1 MSDRKKDNQSKKN
14 DQFEQFV
21 EKNVTPAEGGYTEG
35 GFFGTNSLE
44 SQIILGQ
51 TYDKQRSLKL
61 TKGMTI
67 LWATVVLILF
77 LSVATIFSTNGI
89 INVIYADGDS
99 VVAYEIKVG
108 LGKNISIRDVKWI
121 GTFDTNMVYKA
132 YTGKT
137 AILMKSIDRYDAVYD
152 AVIVVCGEEQ
162 ILELLSA
169 RYVLPVSQ
177 INTNFQEEYNGFLGV
192 EKDGKYYGLS
202 TAGGVKINGTSQQL
216 RLNEADYIAM
226 TKSADGG
233 KIGKNVRRFLKLYFN
248 DNE

>member
-1 MSDRKKDNQSKKN
+1 MSDKQKENQSKKN
-14 DQFEQFV
+14 SQFEEFV
-21 EKNVTPAEGGYTEG
+21 EKNVTLAEGGYTEG
-35 GFFGTNSLE
+35 GFFGTNAVE

-67 LWATVVLILF
+67 LWATVVLILI

-192 EKDGKYYGLS
+192 EKDGKFYGLTTS
-202 TAGGVKINGTSQQL
+202 GGITIIGTSQQMK
-216 RLNEADYIAM
+216 LNEADYIAF
-226 TKSADGG
+226 TKNADGG
-233 KIGKNVRRFLKLYFN
+233 RNGKNVRRFLKLYFN
-248 DNE
+248 DSE